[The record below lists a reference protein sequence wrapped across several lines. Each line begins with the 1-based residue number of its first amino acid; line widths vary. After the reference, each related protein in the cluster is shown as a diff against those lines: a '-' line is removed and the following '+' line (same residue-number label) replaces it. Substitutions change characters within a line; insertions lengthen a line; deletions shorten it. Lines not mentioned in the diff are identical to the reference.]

1 MHRDVHGSLI
11 YNQKLLNIH
20 KYGRRRSS
28 MAPSTLTVML
38 PFQSVFKESYRGLA
52 MNIVI
57 SKTDTEGRKRTCGRD
72 SWVGWEAQ
80 LRWG

>member
-1 MHRDVHGSLI
+1 
-11 YNQKLLNIH
+11 
-20 KYGRRRSS
+20 